1 MQDVLNKRDKKFA
14 NCVLDEVNGMGNG
27 IFGGVK

>member
-14 NCVLDEVNGMGNG
+14 DYVLDEVNGIGNG